1 VIFTHAVYTHMF
13 ILKVSHKDD
22 TRRVALDTLTFAT
35 LSELVTNMF
44 GFEAQ
49 PLLSYVDDEDDK
61 VNITSDVELREAL
74 LLCQKQ
80 ELPILHL
87 FAEGTVINNVS
98 GDSKD
103 SIAESELET
112 LTYFYQQLENLLSV
126 TVQHC
131 SRDVE
136 RVVEQCESLC
146 SKMVNIYEKH
156 MQPASVTCRE
166 QLAKLKALSVPQS
179 VKLEERWEEIR
190 TTILSAL
197 SAFRSWIN
205 SRIGSNSSASLDE
218 NLPETDAFP
227 AEAVVTD
234 ELPSETEIS
243 DLPSDAAMKDL
254 ETLYDMGFTD
264 LHRNIQLL
272 NTHKGDLT
280 RVINTLL
287 G

>member
-1 VIFTHAVYTHMF
+1 MF

-22 TRRVALDTLTFAT
+22 TRRVALDSLTYET

-49 PLLSYVDDEDDK
+49 PSLSYVDDEDDK
-61 VNITSDVELREAL
+61 VNISSDVELKEAL
-74 LLCQKQ
+74 RLCQKQ
-80 ELPILHL
+80 EVPILHL
-87 FAEGTVINNVS
+87 LAEGSVINSES

-103 SIAESELET
+103 NLAESELET
-112 LTYFYQQLENLLSV
+112 LSYFYQQLENLLSI

-205 SRIGSNSSASLDE
+205 SRIGSPTATTTLDE
-218 NLPETDAFP
+218 NLSDVSDVFP
-227 AEAVVTD
+227 AEAVVSD
-234 ELPSETEIS
+234 ALPSETEIS
-243 DLPSDAAMKDL
+243 DLPSDAAMKDV

-272 NTHKGDLT
+272 HTHKGDLT

>member
-1 VIFTHAVYTHMF
+1 MF

-22 TRRVALDTLTFAT
+22 TRRVALDTLTYAT

-44 GFEAQ
+44 GFEAK
-49 PLLSYVDDEDDK
+49 PSLSYVDDEGDK
-61 VNITSDVELREAL
+61 VNISSDVELREAL
-74 LLCQKQ
+74 RLCQKQ

-87 FAEGTVINNVS
+87 FAEGTLINNES
-98 GDSKD
+98 GESKD
-103 SIAESELET
+103 SIADSELET

-166 QLAKLKALSVPQS
+166 QLEKLKALSVPQS

-197 SAFRSWIN
+197 STFRSWLN
-205 SRIGSNSSASLDE
+205 SRIGSDSLGASLDYHVTE
-218 NLPETDAFP
+218 PDAFP
-227 AEAVVTD
+227 AEAVGTD
-234 ELPSETEIS
+234 DLPSETEIS
-243 DLPSDAAMKDL
+243 DLPSDAAMKDV

-272 NTHKGDLT
+272 HTHKGDLT
-280 RVINTLL
+280 RVINALL